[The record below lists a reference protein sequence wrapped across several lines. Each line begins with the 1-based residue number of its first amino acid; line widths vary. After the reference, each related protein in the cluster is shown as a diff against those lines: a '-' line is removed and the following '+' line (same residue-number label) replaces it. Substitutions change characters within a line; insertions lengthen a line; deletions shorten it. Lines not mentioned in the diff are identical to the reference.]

1 MLFKSH
7 TQAIWFMEIWIL
19 FTLSRLL
26 TCWRWRGSGPSTR
39 REATPCWLGGPS
51 SKWRKYISRMSWMIR
66 RWHHW
71 LLLRWWRLKL
81 NDYQING
88 KYVCSILATCTGW
101 ATPWVTT
108 PTRRV
113 RQSRKIKP
121 LQFARV
127 QRRTVINP
135 NISDGDFV
143 IIIIFSPVALAEL
156 FTVVLS

>member
-7 TQAIWFMEIWIL
+7 TQAIWFMEFWIL

-26 TCWRWRGSGPSTR
+26 TCWRWRGLGPSTR

-66 RWHHW
+66 RWHLW

-127 QRRTVINP
+127 QRQTVINITP
-135 NISDGDFV
+135 TSVMVTLWSSSSF
-143 IIIIFSPVALAEL
+143 LQWR
-156 FTVVLS
+156 